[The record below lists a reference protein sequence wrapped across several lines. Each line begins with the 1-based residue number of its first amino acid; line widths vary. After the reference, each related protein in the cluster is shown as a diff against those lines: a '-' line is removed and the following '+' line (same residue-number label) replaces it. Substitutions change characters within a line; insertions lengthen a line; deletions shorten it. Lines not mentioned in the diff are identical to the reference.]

1 MESALFWN
9 TLAAAIGW
17 AVLHSIWQITLF
29 YLLYRFASWCWPQQ
43 SRALYVFALAGM
55 VGSAVWAGVT
65 FAGVWRQYAQSRAW
79 EAISAPLQRALPEI
93 ASPALLTVTA
103 SNPATWQQQFDHWCA
118 SLAAPIGGLWGF
130 GALIL
135 MLRLLGGYW
144 LSRRIRRVGVAPMPE
159 PWEQQCR
166 CWCAKLGIRRSV
178 DWLESVQVG
187 QPLTLGFWKPVVLF
201 PAGLVLQLCPEEVEM
216 LLLHELAHIRRHDY
230 LVNLLQLA
238 LEVCFFYH
246 PLFWLMSKEAR
257 RHREYCC
264 DDLVLRHAPDRLLY
278 AKTLTNLQHTYSF
291 TQNQFAMHAIG
302 KSAFAQRIFRLF
314 HVRPDKAQR
323 SPGLMLLLGFLLT
336 GAALTWSAFSTKP
349 LPAPAELPLV
359 FQVKNNAPSDAAPT
373 TAKRSPSDKTEKK
386 SVVLLGEGPV
396 SDSLPPA
403 VVAVGA
409 DKMNVFYIGVD
420 NPITV
425 AVPGYNCSEL
435 SARLVGEGQITGLG
449 DCRHIVLVT
458 QPGTVSIEIY
468 AMEKGAQKLL
478 GVRQFRVK
486 RIPDPVVRL
495 GNRMSST
502 IPKGEIREVLGQ
514 EVQAMMQNFEF
525 DAHCGITRFSI
536 ALQADSSDVVEY
548 NITGNT
554 IPAKVLDQAEK
565 LPVGSRLYILDVRTL
580 CPGDT
585 APRNI
590 GDAVYRISQ

>member
-17 AVLHSIWQITLF
+17 AVFHSIWQITLVF
-29 YLLYRFASWCWPQQ
+29 VLYRVASWCWPQQ
-43 SRALYVFALAGM
+43 SRALYLLALAGM
-55 VGSAVWAGVT
+55 LGSAVWVCVT
-65 FAGVWRQYAQSRAW
+65 FAGAWQEYAQTQVWKAMLRPDLIAQF
-79 EAISAPLQRALPEI
+79 EMTTPVLKVVPVAGPIS
-93 ASPALLTVTA
+93 
-103 SNPATWQQQFDHWCA
+103 WQQRLDLWYESIA
-118 SLAAPIGGLWGF
+118 VPVGGIWIA
-130 GALIL
+130 GAFFL

-144 LSRRIRRVGVAPMPE
+144 LSRRIRRVGVSPMPE
-159 PWEQQCR
+159 QHLCR
-166 CWCAKLGIRRSV
+166 HWCEKLSIRRTV
-178 DWLESVQVG
+178 YWLESVQVG
-187 QPLTLGFWKPVVLF
+187 QPLTLGYWKPVVLF
-201 PAGLVLQLCPEEVEM
+201 PAGLVLQLRPEEVEM

-264 DDLVLRHAPDRLLY
+264 DDLVLQHAPDRLLY

-336 GAALTWSAFSTKP
+336 GAALTWSAFSAKP

-359 FQVKNNAPSDAAPT
+359 FQVKNNAPSETVPP

-386 SVVLLGEGPV
+386 SFVPLGEGPV

-425 AVPGYNCSEL
+425 AVPGYKCSDL

-449 DCRHIVLVT
+449 DCRHIVLVK

-478 GVRQFRVK
+478 GVRHFRVK

-495 GNRMSST
+495 GNRMGST

-525 DAHCGITRFSI
+525 DAQCVITQFNI
-536 ALQADSSDVVEY
+536 AIQTDSADVVEY
-548 NITGNT
+548 VVKGSIVPANI
-554 IPAKVLDQAEK
+554 LDQAEK

-580 CPGDT
+580 CPGDA